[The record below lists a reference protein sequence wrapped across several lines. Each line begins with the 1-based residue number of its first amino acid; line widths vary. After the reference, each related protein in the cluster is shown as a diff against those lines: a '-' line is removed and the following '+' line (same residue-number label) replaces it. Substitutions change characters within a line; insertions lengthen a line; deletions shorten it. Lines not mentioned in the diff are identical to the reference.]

1 MDIMQNPI
9 ALPDN
14 LYLESTNRCNL
25 RCRTC
30 VQHRGMP
37 EPSHDISLKEAEQIG
52 AAFPALKRVVLHGIG
67 EPLLNKHL
75 PALVHF
81 FKSKGAYV
89 LFNSNALLLNR
100 RTAEQLLQSGLDEL
114 RTSLDAGSASTYARV
129 RDSRKY
135 SRAIRNIETLIQLR
149 NKNGQSTPK
158 VSAWMVATRENI
170 HDLPQLIELA
180 SRIGVAEVYLQ
191 RLVYPL
197 DGPGCGLAT
206 QRQTIVDPPADI
218 QRLIDSSLQLSR
230 RLNVTLNASG
240 LDTPARSLLGAPKSE
255 APWRHCL
262 RPWEVAY
269 ITAGGN
275 VLPCCIAPFSTLD
288 YEALILGNVFAQN
301 FAAIWQGEKFRRF
314 RAAHQS
320 LSPAPCCRGC
330 GVAWSL

>member
-1 MDIMQNPI
+1 MHSGDNPL
-9 ALPDN
+9 ALPDS

-30 VQHRGMP
+30 VQQRGMP
-37 EPSHDISLKEAEQIG
+37 EPAHDVSLEEAEQIG
-52 AAFPALKRVVLHGIG
+52 AAFPSLKRVVLHGIG
-67 EPLLNKHL
+67 EPLLNKQL

-89 LFNSNALLLNR
+89 LFNSNVLLLNR
-100 RTAEQLLQSGLDEL
+100 RTAERLLQSGLDEL
-114 RTSLDAGSASTYARV
+114 RASLDAGSASTYAHV
-129 RDSRKY
+129 RNSPNY
-135 SRAIRNIETLIQLR
+135 SRAIRNIETLTQLR
-149 NKNGQSTPK
+149 SKNGRSRLK

-180 SRIGVAEVYLQ
+180 ARIGVAEVYLQ

-197 DGPGCGLAT
+197 DGPGCGLAAP
-206 QRQTIVDPPADI
+206 QQTLVNPPADV
-218 QRLIDSSLQLSR
+218 QRLIDTSLQLSR
-230 RLNVTLNASG
+230 RLDVTLNASG
-240 LDTPARSLLGAPKSE
+240 LDTPARSLSGAPESE
-255 APWRHCL
+255 APWRRCR

-288 YEALILGNVFAQN
+288 YPSLILGNVFAQN
-301 FAAIWQGEKFRRF
+301 FAAIWQGATFRRF